1 MARETNEMTEERF
14 IDRNRAK
21 SQARDR
27 LEYSRDPLEDSRG
40 RREMTSD
47 AREKAR
53 GRDGQPSPSGSA
65 IVAFAL
71 P

>member
-1 MARETNEMTEERF
+1 MTREAKEMTEERF

-21 SQARDR
+21 SEARDR

-40 RREMTSD
+40 RREMTRD
-47 AREKAR
+47 ARE
-53 GRDGQPSPSGSA
+53 
-65 IVAFAL
+65 ITAFAL